1 MLPTSLFYSVEAK
14 ACCKCGDDKWLWEC
28 MQTEIFDDGDFEYRY
43 DLSRIS
49 DMDALTNVIIGAKF
63 GTNELGDV

>member
-1 MLPTSLFYSVEAK
+1 
-14 ACCKCGDDKWLWEC
+14 

-49 DMDALTNVIIGAKF
+49 DMDALTNVVIGAKF

>member
-1 MLPTSLFYSVEAK
+1 
-14 ACCKCGDDKWLWEC
+14 

-49 DMDALTNVIIGAKF
+49 DTDALTNVVIGAKF
-63 GTNELGDV
+63 GTNELDDV